1 MCITEENEM
10 MIPKEV
16 FDLGAARKVIDDIT
30 ITSMKANYPQ
40 FVKQYGNSVADQKM
54 QSMFLDAWDKNKE
67 EIWQWYDFEWKRII
81 DEL

>member
-1 MCITEENEM
+1 M

-40 FVKQYGNSVADQKM
+40 FVKQYGNSIADQKM

-67 EIWQWYDFEWKRII
+67 EIWQWYDFEIDKII
-81 DEL
+81 KNV

>member
-1 MCITEENEM
+1 M

-16 FDLGAARKVIDDIT
+16 FDLRPARKLLDDIT

-40 FVKQYGNSVADQKM
+40 FVKQYGTKVADQKM

>member
-1 MCITEENEM
+1 M

-40 FVKQYGNSVADQKM
+40 FVKQYGNSIADQKM